1 MMMMNTYG
9 GGGDSEPRTLYV
21 GNLDA
26 QVTHWDRNGGTA
38 ILFIGLVLYL
48 RCYISLGAIQMDY

>member
-1 MMMMNTYG
+1 MMMMNSYG

-26 QVTHWDRNGGTA
+26 QVSKTGKRR
-38 ILFIGLVLYL
+38 V
-48 RCYISLGAIQMDY
+48 